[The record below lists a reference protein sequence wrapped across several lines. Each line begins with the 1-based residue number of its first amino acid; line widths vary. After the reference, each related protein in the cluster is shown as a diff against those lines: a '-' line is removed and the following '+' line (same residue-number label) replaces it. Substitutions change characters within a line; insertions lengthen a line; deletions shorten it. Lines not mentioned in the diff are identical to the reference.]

1 MPRPPEVRLAMLAV
15 GMNDIAIW
23 TRPAIDIYRP
33 RQRFQSKSMTLE
45 PVG

>member
-23 TRPAIDIYRP
+23 TRPAKDFYRP
-33 RQRFQSKSMTLE
+33 RQRFQSKSMTFE
-45 PVG
+45 AI